1 MSSTNSGSISKRKR
15 VRNWFHD
22 KLGRSSSQPPPSP
35 PAHPSPHQATSPLV
49 LPNPGGLTTDISDT
63 QRALSTDHQV
73 LATQPTLTLRAT
85 GDQLPNPE
93 PGPPA
98 GDSSTTTEQIDP
110 ANEAEASHSTTVS
123 PEVSPIP
130 STPAPAA
137 PTDDGSKAPG
147 PRGTT
152 KAGSPIWTGLRASLK
167 MLAETEG
174 VFGPISAAARVLLG
188 CCDTFETA
196 AKNQQDYEDLAT
208 ELTGLSQSIA
218 QHFKANISSPMTGCI
233 SGIVKMIE
241 EETAEIEGRT
251 ERGTGRRL
259 LTAKMDEDELMRR
272 HRRIQSLFRQ
282 LQTNLGASTWSI
294 ANEILINTRLEM
306 LKSVDLADYDS
317 SLATSISRRTC
328 TEGTRTKVLE
338 ELNKWANDADGPG
351 VYWMNGMAGTGK
363 TTIACTFS
371 GLLKRRGLLAASFF
385 CTRTSQECRD
395 VTRIIPT
402 IACQLARYSP
412 PFQHHLCDAIAEEPT
427 ARSKTI
433 EKQFELLLTGPLLK
447 MGDAT
452 LKSQVVVIDAL
463 DECDDQ
469 GGVGMLLDVLF
480 KLTSRL
486 PLKIFVTSRPESGIY
501 SKMTDHAGSRTG
513 VHLHDIE
520 KSLVRADIKLYLEE
534 VLGPVSPDP
543 SQIEELVE
551 RCGVLFIYAATLARY
566 ILPGGGKINS
576 QNRLRRVLDMS
587 PDAVKGT
594 EQIDTLYAAVLKS
607 ALADED
613 MEEEEKEDVW
623 TVLRMVLL
631 AEEPIGVETIATLG
645 GIGDGSRVEYALVP
659 LRSVLHQSSTGV
671 VSTLHASFP
680 DFMFSPKRSGPYFCD
695 TAKYSPSLA
704 DKCFKIMKTQL
715 RMNICDLPSSFI
727 PDAKVEDLQDRI
739 KANISPTLGYACRYW
754 ASHLR
759 KAPRSGKLMTAL
771 EEFVTV
777 QILFWMEIMSLRRD
791 LPTGV
796 EMLSSSTQWLT
807 QPGAGTS
814 EQALAVMVAD
824 AANFVTLHAS
834 TPASESTP
842 HIYISSLPFCAR
854 SSSVYT
860 RYWPRMRG
868 LLYLRGSLMDRRE
881 TAALATWNI
890 GSEVLSV
897 AYSPDGSRVA
907 VGCLDGSVSI
917 RNAYDGTL
925 LVGPLQ
931 GHTDAVRSVVFSGD
945 GRLVAS
951 GSADCTIRVWDV
963 RSGSLITDPFHG
975 HTDRV
980 NSVSFSPDSTRI
992 ASGSSDSTIRVWR
1005 ATDGALLM
1013 DPLQVHTG
1021 AIKCVTFSSD
1031 GTLIASA
1038 SSDKTIRLWHSHD
1051 GTPAASPLLG
1061 HTDGVNCVTFTPDGT
1076 RLVSGSHDYT
1086 VRVWR
1091 VSDGSAVTGP
1101 FQGHTDRVTS
1111 VAVSGDGRLVASG
1124 SRDCTVRVWR
1134 LDDGTLAAG
1143 PFAGHTD
1150 WINSVVYA
1158 PDGTRVIS
1166 GSDDGT
1172 MRVWNVRG
1180 GLVATASSDLPLSEL
1195 KWLCFSPDGAHV
1207 VTESYDNGIQMWRV
1221 TDGTCQP
1228 GSVDMRPPSPRLEMS
1243 SPDGLYTA
1251 QTDEDGDLVQVPPS
1265 MDSQ

>member
-1 MSSTNSGSISKRKR
+1 
-15 VRNWFHD
+15 
-22 KLGRSSSQPPPSP
+22 
-35 PAHPSPHQATSPLV
+35 
-49 LPNPGGLTTDISDT
+49 
-63 QRALSTDHQV
+63 
-73 LATQPTLTLRAT
+73 
-85 GDQLPNPE
+85 
-93 PGPPA
+93 
-98 GDSSTTTEQIDP
+98 
-110 ANEAEASHSTTVS
+110 
-123 PEVSPIP
+123 
-130 STPAPAA
+130 
-137 PTDDGSKAPG
+137 
-147 PRGTT
+147 
-152 KAGSPIWTGLRASLK
+152 
-167 MLAETEG
+167 
-174 VFGPISAAARVLLG
+174 
-188 CCDTFETA
+188 
-196 AKNQQDYEDLAT
+196 
-208 ELTGLSQSIA
+208 
-218 QHFKANISSPMTGCI
+218 
-233 SGIVKMIE
+233 
-241 EETAEIEGRT
+241 
-251 ERGTGRRL
+251 
-259 LTAKMDEDELMRR
+259 
-272 HRRIQSLFRQ
+272 
-282 LQTNLGASTWSI
+282 
-294 ANEILINTRLEM
+294 M

-338 ELNKWANDADGPG
+338 ELNEWANDANGPG

-385 CTRTSQECRD
+385 CTRTSADCRD

-402 IACQLARYSP
+402 IACQMARYSAS
-412 PFQHHLCDAIAEEPT
+412 FQQHLCEAIRKEPS

-433 EKQFELLLTGPLLK
+433 AKQFELLLTGPLQK

-452 LKSQVVVIDAL
+452 LGNQVVVMDAL

-480 KLTSRL
+480 RLTSRL
-486 PLKIFVTSRPESGIY
+486 PLKIFVTSRPESEIY
-501 SKMTDHAGSRTG
+501 SKMTYHAGSRTG
-513 VHLHDIE
+513 VRLHDIE
-520 KSLVRADIKLYLEE
+520 KSLVSADIKLYLEE
-534 VLGPVSPDP
+534 ALGPVSPDP

-576 QNRLRRVLDMS
+576 QKRLRLVLDMS

-594 EQIDTLYAAVLKS
+594 EQIDALYAAVLKS
-607 ALADED
+607 ALEDED
-613 MEEEEKEDVW
+613 MEEKEKEDVW

-645 GIGDGSRVEYALVP
+645 RIGDGSRVEYALVP
-659 LRSVLHQSSTGV
+659 LRSVLHQSSAGV

-695 TAKYSPSLA
+695 TAKYSASLA

-727 PDAKVEDLQDRI
+727 PDVKVEDLQDRM
-739 KANISPTLGYACRYW
+739 KANISPTLGYTCRYW

-759 KAPRSGKLMTAL
+759 KAPRSEKLMTAL

-777 QILFWMEIMSLRRD
+777 RLLFWMEIMSLRRD
-791 LPTGV
+791 LSTGV
-796 EMLSSSTQWLT
+796 EILYGTKLWLT
-807 QPGAGTS
+807 QSGAGPS
-814 EQALAVMVAD
+814 EQALAVRVAD
-824 AANFVTLHAS
+824 SANFMTLHAS

-860 RYWPRMRG
+860 HYWPRMQG
-868 LLYLRGSLMDRRE
+868 LLELRGSLMDRRE

-890 GSEVLSV
+890 GSKVLSV

-907 VGCLDGSVSI
+907 VGCHDGSVSI

-931 GHTDAVRSVVFSGD
+931 GHTDAVRSVVFSSD

-951 GSADCTIRVWDV
+951 GSHDRTIRVWDV
-963 RSGSLITDPFHG
+963 CSGSLITHPFHG
-975 HTDRV
+975 HTSRV

-992 ASGSSDSTIRVWR
+992 VSGSDDTTIRVWR
-1005 ATDGALLM
+1005 ATDGAILM
-1013 DPLQVHTG
+1013 DPLQGHTE
-1021 AIKCVTFSSD
+1021 AINWVTFSPD
-1031 GTLIASA
+1031 GTLIAST
-1038 SSDKTIRLWHSHD
+1038 SSDMTIRLWHSHD
-1051 GTPAASPLLG
+1051 GTPAASPFHG
-1061 HTDGVNCVTFTPDGT
+1061 HTEPVNCVTFTPDGT
-1076 RLVSGSHDYT
+1076 RLVSGSDDYT
-1086 VRVWR
+1086 VRLCR

-1101 FQGHTDRVTS
+1101 FQGHTDAVNS
-1111 VAVSGDGRLVASG
+1111 VAVSGDGTLVASG
-1124 SRDCTVRVWR
+1124 SNDGTVRVWR

-1150 WINSVVYA
+1150 VIWSVVYA
-1158 PDGTRVIS
+1158 PDGTRAIS
-1166 GSDDGT
+1166 GSLDRT

-1195 KWLCFSPDGAHV
+1195 KSLCFSPDGAHV
-1207 VTESYDNGIQMWRV
+1207 VTESDKNGIQMWSV
-1221 TDGTCQP
+1221 IDGTCQP
-1228 GSVDMRPPSPRLEMS
+1228 GSVDMRPPSPRLHMS

-1251 QTDEDGDLVQVPPS
+1251 QTDERGQLVQVVRAADETAVAGPFNVSPRVWRLSDDSASLMVGFSDGRMEVVDLKSGRTALHLRSGGDDEVGMVVQSLERSLLASVDTKLWRSQVLRIWSTLEPIVSLQLPPTLS
-1265 MDSQ
+1265 RASEQVYTLSDFYSQCRIRKDGWLVDADDNLLLWLPSDMIDLGFSLFASLIIRRSGVLQVPKQSLVAGEQWAKCYTKG